1 MSRLLVCAAAA
12 AAILAAQ
19 PKPGDDS
26 PVIRAMRS
34 EVERARALRV
44 VGDVDAP
51 YFVQYQLSDATQFNV
66 TATLGALVAS
76 NLTRARVPQV
86 EVRVGSYDFDNTGHV
101 GSGFTRAPKLDP
113 DQWPIDDDEA
123 YLKHCLWLA
132 TDRAFKAA
140 LESIGRKRSSLQN
153 VPADPNRQPDF
164 YKAAPVVSV
173 KKAVR
178 GGWDGEALKQRAIK
192 VSAALRAYPQVLA
205 SGVDIQVLEGETYLV
220 NNEGSVLRYDDTL
233 GIARIRAEAIA
244 SDGMVVRDAY
254 QIGVLD
260 PRKLPGEEVLAGK
273 AREAGDNLRAL
284 LAAPAGESYAG
295 PVLFEP
301 TAAAQ
306 LLAQL
311 LGDALRVPQKPI
323 SDPNR
328 PFPYAPSELEARLGA
343 RILPEGMDVTDDPT
357 LKTWEGR
364 ELSGYYEFDLE
375 GQRGVAVNV
384 AEKGV
389 LKNFLLTR
397 RPVKGFAAG
406 NGHARLSGA
415 FGHYAAAISN
425 LVVKSADAA
434 PLADLKKKLMETI
447 QQRGKPY
454 GILIRKLDYP
464 TAAGAGELRS
474 LLTTAGQGR
483 LVSPP
488 ILAYRVYP
496 DGREELVRGL
506 RFRGLS
512 AKTLR
517 DITGAS
523 RETAVFEFVNN
534 AAPLAAMGGGGFL
547 APAAVIAPA
556 LLIDD
561 VELDRQQADLFKAP
575 LVPPPPTQ

>member
-1 MSRLLVCAAAA
+1 MIRTLALAACAAGF
-12 AAILAAQ
+12 LAAQ
-19 PKPGDDS
+19 PRPGDDS
-26 PVIRAMRS
+26 PIIRAMRS
-34 EVERARALRV
+34 EIDRSRALRV

-51 YFVQYQLSDATQFNV
+51 YFIQYQISDASQFNAS
-66 TATLGALVAS
+66 ATLGALIGS
-76 NLTRARVPQV
+76 NITRIRVPQV

-101 GSGFTRAPKLDP
+101 GTGFTRAPKLDP
-113 DQWPIDDDEA
+113 EFWPLDDDEA
-123 YLKHCLWLA
+123 YLRHCFWLA

-140 LESIGRKRSSLQN
+140 LESIGRKRASLQN

-164 YKAAPVVSV
+164 YKAAPVV
-173 KKAVR
+173 AVNKPAR
-178 GGWDGEALKQRAIK
+178 GGWDAETLRKRVIQ
-192 VSAALRAYPQVLA
+192 VSAAMRAYPDVLT
-205 SGVDIQVLEGETYLV
+205 SNVEIQVLEGETFLV

-233 GIARIRAEAIA
+233 GIARMRAEAIA
-244 SDGMVVRDAY
+244 PDGMVVRDGY
-254 QIGVLD
+254 QAGVLD
-260 PRKLPGEEVLAGK
+260 PRRLPNETVLLAK
-273 AREAGDNLRAL
+273 MKETGDNLRAL
-284 LAAPAGESYAG
+284 LAAPTGDSYAG

-301 TAAAQ
+301 AAAGQ

-323 SDPNR
+323 SDPSR

-343 RILPEGMDVTDDPT
+343 KILPEWMDVVDDPS
-357 LKTWEGR
+357 LKTWEGQP
-364 ELSGYYEFDLE
+364 LAGYYEFDLE

-397 RPVKGFAAG
+397 RPVKGFAVG
-406 NGHARLSGA
+406 NGHARLAGG
-415 FGHYAAAISN
+415 FGHYAASISN
-425 LVVKSADAA
+425 LVVKASETV
-434 PLADLKKKLMETI
+434 PLADLKKKLIEQI

-464 TAAGAGELRS
+464 TGAGLGELRAM
-474 LLTTAGQGR
+474 LTTAGQGR

-517 DITGAS
+517 DITAAS
-523 RETAVFEFVNN
+523 RETALFEFVNN
-534 AAPLAAMGGGGFL
+534 AAPLAASAGTGFL
-547 APAAVIAPA
+547 APASVIAPG

-561 VELDRQQADLFKAP
+561 VELDRQQSDLFKAP